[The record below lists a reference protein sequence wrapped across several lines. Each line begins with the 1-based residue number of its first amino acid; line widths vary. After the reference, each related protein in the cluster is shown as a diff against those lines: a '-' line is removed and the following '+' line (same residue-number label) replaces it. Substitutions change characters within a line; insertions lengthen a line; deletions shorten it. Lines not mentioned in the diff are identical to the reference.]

1 MEKSVFIELAN
12 NQEKSKCQLVFIGKE
27 LEMKTIERILKPAI
41 LKIDKTKMKKI
52 KIRILTVSDPASKDV
67 YEDLS
72 GEEIRKVVDNYTFD
86 NCDFRYCL
94 VPDEGDLILE
104 KLIVLSDDENYSLIF
119 TTGVKG
125 PALRDIRPEATEKAC
140 QKMLSVLAN

>member
-1 MEKSVFIELAN
+1 
-12 NQEKSKCQLVFIGKE
+12 
-27 LEMKTIERILKPAI
+27 MKTIERILKPAT
-41 LKIDKTKMKKI
+41 LKIDKTKIKKI
-52 KIRILTVSDPASKDV
+52 KIRILTVSDLASKGV

-72 GEEIRKVVDNYTFD
+72 GEEIKKVVD

-104 KLIVLSDDENYSLIF
+104 KLIVLSDDENCSLIF